1 MTNPDPN
8 RCASIYDAKE
18 VLGDC
23 LNSQKQITSSY
34 NTYAGECV
42 NPQLRNAFL
51 NILDEEH
58 RIQADIF
65 TDLNSRG
72 WYMPEQAD
80 QQKIR
85 QTWDKLNQG

>member
-1 MTNPDPN
+1 MTNPSQ
-8 RCASIYDAKE
+8 CAGLYDAKE

-23 LNSQKQITSSY
+23 LNSQKQITSAY

-42 NPQLRNAFL
+42 NSRLRSAFL

-58 RIQADIF
+58 CIQADIF
-65 TDLNSRG
+65 ADMNSRG
-72 WYMPEQAD
+72 WYLPEQAD

-85 QTWDKLNQG
+85 QTRDKLTQG